1 MNPSQIAIFETNAQL
16 DAIQIHQVNLQD
28 NGTRHQILAK
38 QLKEAC
44 RVGALSPNDFQF
56 LFFDHG
62 LEHKKM
68 LMQTKGSDLKDQ
80 KARQPRQKLKLFKSG
95 RVNLQDNRT
104 RHRILAKRREKSGTQ
119 PERTKIYIVWSRSR
133 TREMLATNKGNRPEV
148 EIKYCEENWI
158 PLKDEEG
165 WSAVAMQAYV
175 VCFCQLSWFRPIWRP
190 IPCSSYLWAGTKMG
204 I

>member
-80 KARQPRQKLKLFKSG
+80 KARQPKTKAETIQ
-95 RVNLQDNRT
+95 
-104 RHRILAKRREKSGTQ
+104 IQ
-119 PERTKIYIVWSRSR
+119 PS
-133 TREMLATNKGNRPEV
+133 
-148 EIKYCEENWI
+148 
-158 PLKDEEG
+158 
-165 WSAVAMQAYV
+165 
-175 VCFCQLSWFRPIWRP
+175 
-190 IPCSSYLWAGTKMG
+190 
-204 I
+204 